1 MEVNEQLVL
10 RAKSGD
16 AEAFSLL
23 YKDVYKEL
31 YRFAYYTLHNQH
43 DAEDVVSEAVLD
55 AYKNIYQ
62 LKEPAVFK
70 SWMFTIVSCKCK
82 KKIKD
87 YQKRTE
93 ELPEELPVEN
103 KELSENT
110 EVVQLLDVLSEEER
124 LIVTMSVFGGYKGK
138 EIGDILHKK
147 HSTIRSKYRR
157 ALDKLKQVMVC
168 EMD

>member
-1 MEVNEQLVL
+1 MELNEQLVL

-31 YRFAYYTLHNQH
+31 HRFAYYTLHNQH
-43 DAEDVVSEAVLD
+43 DAEDAVSEAVLD

-62 LKEPAVFK
+62 LQEPAAFK
-70 SWMFTIVSCKCK
+70 SWMFTIISCKCK
-82 KKIKD
+82 KKMKD

-93 ELPEELPVEN
+93 ELPEELPGEDF
-103 KELSENT
+103 ELSENT
-110 EVVQLLDVLSEEER
+110 EVLQALDVLSEEER

-138 EIGDILHKK
+138 EIGDILHIK

>member
-1 MEVNEQLVL
+1 MEVNEQLVQ
-10 RAKSGD
+10 RAKNGD
-16 AEAFSLL
+16 AEAFTLL
-23 YKDVYKEL
+23 YKDVYKDL

-55 AYKNIYQ
+55 AYKNICQ
-62 LKEPAVFK
+62 LKEAGAFK
-70 SWMFTIVSCKCK
+70 SWIFTIVSCKCK
-82 KKIKD
+82 KKIRE

-93 ELPEELPVEN
+93 ELTEEIPVEDI
-103 KELSENT
+103 EPSEHT
-110 EVVQLLDVLSEEER
+110 EVLQALDVLSEEER

-138 EIGDILHKK
+138 EIGEILHKK

-168 EMD
+168 EME